1 MNRGVLA
8 PVGLSVYNRLP
19 HIKKTVAALTQNRL
33 ASDTELYIFSDA
45 PRVGDEALVDE
56 VRNYLHSIAGFK
68 RVEIVERAEN
78 NRVANNRNGM
88 RQLLDSFGKIIW
100 LEEDV
105 VTAKGFL
112 EFMNSA
118 LDFYESDSRIFSIS
132 GYAPPLK
139 LNLREDV
146 FALGRFCAWGFAM
159 TGSSFESIKTIP
171 VDAPDTI
178 DKSRMSLYG
187 DDIYRML
194 CMDASGQI
202 DALDVK
208 AMYHQYQTSKLTIYP
223 RESLVQNIGCD
234 GSGLHC
240 GKTSKFTHSI
250 LWDKCGD
257 FKFIEAI
264 KPKAT
269 VVHANQVFRKAKEY
283 SGLKGWYK
291 KSRIRKLWKLIK

>member
-1 MNRGVLA
+1 MNAGVLA

-100 LEEDV
+100 LEEDI

-139 LNLREDV
+139 LNLTEDV

-178 DKSRMSLYG
+178 DLSRMSLYG
-187 DDIYRML
+187 DDIYKML

-208 AMYHQYQTSKLTIYP
+208 AMYHQYQSSKLTIYP
-223 RESLVQNIGCD
+223 RESLVQNIGHD

-240 GKTSKFTHSI
+240 GKTNKFYHEYLWEKEERFEFVDGIEPKTSI
-250 LWDKCGD
+250 VKKNQKFRSDKRM
-257 FKFIEAI
+257 KRL
-264 KPKAT
+264 KKW
-269 VVHANQVFRKAKEY
+269 FR
-283 SGLKGWYK
+283 GL
-291 KSRIRKLWKLIK
+291 RLIKIFR